1 MPLVKKTFTIL
12 KKDLT
17 KAVDVDDSQG
27 RSVPTNM
34 NYVEEGYLIKDTGY
48 IPVGISTV
56 TLDHSI
62 YYFKKKNGT
71 EYLIRGKETKLQQ
84 YSFVDRQ
91 WYDITDSPTF
101 TAEAE
106 FGYIVYND
114 KLYLCNATES
124 LYTWDGITFTEYASA
139 PKGNILEIFEDRL
152 FVSGVAANPL
162 TLYFTDAMNNTPP
175 VFPVANVITL
185 LGTDFI
191 NAMVNYYGTLLVFKS
206 NSIWKVTF
214 VFDQTFSLFLPKLE
228 IQSNNYGACSRKAV
242 CWVENDVWF
251 FTGREVRSIGYKDQQ
266 IGILGV
272 NNSVISDQIKE
283 TLKGIPVEYWDEC
296 SSFYSQRRFYLA
308 VPLTTEKNDTVFVCH
323 LLYGNNWTKYTG
335 RDKARFRSATVVDET
350 IYTTNNS
357 VPYGVIKWT
366 VETEDSQPLNSYLV
380 TES

>member
-1 MPLVKKTFTIL
+1 MPLAKKTFTIL

-48 IPVGISTV
+48 VPVGIATL

-62 YYFKKKNGT
+62 FYFKKKNGN

-84 YSFVDRQ
+84 YSFIDRQ

-101 TAEAE
+101 TANAE
-106 FGYIVYND
+106 FGYVVYND
-114 KLYLCNATES
+114 DLYLCNAVES
-124 LYTWDGITFTEYASA
+124 LYKWTGTAFTEYASA

-152 FVSGVAANPL
+152 FVSGVLAEPL
-162 TLYFTDAMNNTPP
+162 SAYYSNVGVPTTFSPADVLKPVGTDA
-175 VFPVANVITL
+175 ITGL
-185 LGTDFI
+185 I
-191 NAMVNYYGTLLVFKS
+191 NYYGTLLIFKK
-206 NSIWKVTF
+206 NSIWKLTF
-214 VFDQTFSLFLPKLE
+214 IYDQVVSLFVPKLE
-228 IQSNNYGACSRKAV
+228 IQSNTYGACSYKAV
-242 CWVENDVWF
+242 SWVENDVWF

-283 TLKGIPVEYWDEC
+283 TLKNIPVEYWSEC
-296 SSFYSQRRFYLA
+296 SSFYSQRRFYLS

-357 VPYGVIKWT
+357 SPYGVIKWT
-366 VETEDSQPLNSYLV
+366 VETEDSQPLNAYLV

>member
-1 MPLVKKTFTIL
+1 MPLAKKTFTIL

-48 IPVGISTV
+48 VPVGISTV

-62 YYFKKKNGT
+62 FLFKKKNGD

-91 WYDITDSPTF
+91 WYDIVGSPTF
-101 TAEAE
+101 TEGAE
-106 FGYIVYND
+106 FGYVVYND
-114 KLYLCNATES
+114 VLHFGNAVES
-124 LYTWDGITFTEYASA
+124 LYTWTGTTFTEYASA

-152 FVSGVAANPL
+152 FVSGVLAEPL
-162 TLYFTDAMNNTPP
+162 TAYYSNVGVPTTFTPTDVLKPVGTDA
-175 VFPVANVITL
+175 ITGL
-185 LGTDFI
+185 I
-191 NAMVNYYGTLLVFKS
+191 NYYGTLLIFKK
-206 NSIWKVTF
+206 NSIWKLTF
-214 VFDQTFSLFLPKLE
+214 VYDQVVSLFVPKLE
-228 IQSNNYGACSRKAV
+228 IQSNTYGACSYKAV
-242 CWVENDVWF
+242 SWVENDVWF

-283 TLKGIPVEYWDEC
+283 TLKGIPVEYWSEC

-335 RDKARFRSATVVDET
+335 RDKARFRSAAVVDEI

-357 VPYGVIKWT
+357 LPYGVIKWT